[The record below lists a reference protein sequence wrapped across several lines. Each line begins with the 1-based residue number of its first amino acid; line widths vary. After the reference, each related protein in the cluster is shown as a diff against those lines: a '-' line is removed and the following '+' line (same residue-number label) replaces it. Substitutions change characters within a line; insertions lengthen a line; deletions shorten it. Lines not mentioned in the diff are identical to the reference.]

1 MKRRQNG
8 FTLIEILVALFIF
21 ALVALISGQLLS
33 RTLSAQDQLQD
44 RGERLAL
51 VHRAMQIIQRDL
63 LQLTNRSIR
72 DADGFGSLA
81 PLLIN
86 TDGFIE
92 MTRVGWRNPL
102 RHRRSEMQRVSY
114 RLEDEKLVRGYWHTL
129 DRGYDAEPAFQTLLE
144 EVKRVE
150 FYVLDTQ
157 GEEHKFWPPQLQGG
171 QAADPAAIILRFE
184 IAPFGVVERI
194 WQVPNVNF
202 SAGQPNSNLPGGRP
216 NANIPP

>member
-33 RTLSAQDQLQD
+33 RTISAQDRLQD

-51 VHRAMQIIQRDL
+51 VHRAMQIMQRDM
-63 LQLTNRSIR
+63 LQLTNRSVR
-72 DADGFGSLA
+72 TSDDFTQLA

-114 RLEDEKLVRGYWHTL
+114 RLDDEKLVRGYWHTL
-129 DRGYDAEPAFQTLLE
+129 DRGYDAEPAFQILLE
-144 EVKRVE
+144 EVEQVE

-157 GEEHKFWPPQLQGG
+157 GEEHKFWPPQLQSG
-171 QAADPAAIILRFE
+171 QAADPAAIILRIE
-184 IAPFGVVERI
+184 IVPFGVVESI

-202 SAGQPNSNLPGGRP
+202 LGGQLNSNLTGGQPNAPL
-216 NANIPP
+216 

>member
-114 RLEDEKLVRGYWHTL
+114 RLEDEKLIRGYWHTL

-144 EVKRVE
+144 EVERVE

>member
-114 RLEDEKLVRGYWHTL
+114 RLEDEKLIRGYWHAL

-144 EVKRVE
+144 EVERVE